1 MSIVLPDWV
10 ARNMQREQ
18 VLQSADP
25 AQIKYWNRRLKE
37 LDPHLALAW
46 AGEFASGPGIVPGR
60 WHIRRKNLVG
70 ADTYWAVQTPD
81 GGFREM
87 SSQVLEQFQAADLWN
102 SQVRADRDR
111 SFARAERS
119 ADRAKLRARKTAS
132 TISAITS
139 MCRSVR
145 RCRSRMVRGRTVRRA
160 GVGARRPR
168 WTLRPR
174 RRS

>member
-25 AQIKYWNRRLKE
+25 AQVKYWNRRLKE

-70 ADTYWAVQTPD
+70 ADTYWPVQTPD

-119 ADRAKLRARKTAS
+119 ADRAKLREKEDRVDHLRDHINVQERPQVSFSDGAWTNRAS
-132 TISAITS
+132 G
-139 MCRSVR
+139 R
-145 RCRSRMVRGRTVRRA
+145 RGRKA
-160 GVGARRPR
+160 A
-168 WTLRPR
+168 
-174 RRS
+174 